1 MYDSGYDP
9 YRYPGTSLLRNRLDL
24 RDQAQLD
31 AFEALITAHRA
42 EEPLPSGRLGA
53 AHYSAI
59 HRHLF
64 QDVFAWAGRLRTV
77 RIAKGD
83 SMFCYL
89 EHIETEMRKL
99 FGWLKEANFLRE
111 LSADVFALK
120 SAHAIAPLN
129 AIHPFREGNGR
140 TQLSYLTLLAA
151 RAGHPLS
158 LDRMEPSAM
167 LDAMVR
173 SFHDDERPLAT
184 SIAGLIAR

>member
-9 YRYPGTSLLRNRLDL
+9 YRYPGTSILRNRLNL

-83 SMFCYL
+83 SMFCYP
-89 EHIETEMRKL
+89 EHIER
-99 FGWLKEANFLRE
+99 
-111 LSADVFALK
+111 
-120 SAHAIAPLN
+120 
-129 AIHPFREGNGR
+129 
-140 TQLSYLTLLAA
+140 
-151 RAGHPLS
+151 
-158 LDRMEPSAM
+158 
-167 LDAMVR
+167 
-173 SFHDDERPLAT
+173 
-184 SIAGLIAR
+184 